1 MNSLLQLL
9 LYLLIGGVIVYIVFW
24 ILGMLAID
32 ARLKQVITLV
42 VSVAV
47 LIWLLVTF
55 VPGVW
60 P

>member
-9 LYLLIGGVIVYIVFW
+9 IYLLIGGVIVYVVFW

-32 ARLKQVITLV
+32 ARLRQVITLV

-55 VPGVW
+55 VPGIW

>member
-9 LYLLIGGVIVYIVFW
+9 IYPLIGGVIVYVVFW

-32 ARLKQVITLV
+32 ARLRQVITLV

>member
-9 LYLLIGGVIVYIVFW
+9 IYLLIGGVIVYVVFW

-32 ARLKQVITLV
+32 ARLRQVITLV